1 MQRIL
6 KEYALQFPQ
15 NIKQLLFHIDN
26 NDISQFYSLCIFDQT
41 NAALM
46 RPLSKHLTNP
56 KLLKSAVY

>member
-26 NDISQFYSLCIFDQT
+26 NTLF
-41 NAALM
+41 
-46 RPLSKHLTNP
+46 
-56 KLLKSAVY
+56 